1 VGSRN
6 NSLKRKPERGGS
18 GSRKLPVCLYWF
30 HPLLLS
36 EFQSRLSPDQFRLK
50 AFQLDSYGSP
60 DLEKVSYP
68 PASLYALES
77 HPRRLVTESIVSA
90 FARRTKVARVLVVGE
105 RFRESDAFPLLRL
118 GVKGLLKYSELPSQL
133 ANAARVIAT
142 GGFWVP
148 RTLLSA
154 FLDQVSGSSRDR
166 LAAVASGDLT
176 DRERQVLEGLLQNL
190 LNKEIAKNLRISERT
205 AKFHVSNLLAKY
217 GVRRRADLILLG
229 STLRPAAP

>member
-1 VGSRN
+1 M
-6 NSLKRKPERGGS
+6 
-18 GSRKLPVCLYWF
+18 
-30 HPLLLS
+30 
-36 EFQSRLSPDQFRLK
+36 FRLLK
-50 AFQLDSYGSP
+50 ERLGQRAPPGLVRNPG
-60 DLEKVSYP
+60 LKV
-68 PASLYALES
+68 
-77 HPRRLVTESIVSA
+77 R
-90 FARRTKVARVLVVGE
+90 
-105 RFRESDAFPLLRL
+105 LRL

-133 ANAARVIAT
+133 ANAARVIGT

-154 FLDQVSGSSRDR
+154 FLDQISGSPHDR

-190 LNKEIAKNLRISERT
+190 LNKEIAKKLRISERT

-229 STLRPAAP
+229 STLRPTP

>member
-1 VGSRN
+1 MASRDSSRTGQAERNGSR
-6 NSLKRKPERGGS
+6 
-18 GSRKLPVCLYWF
+18 SRRPSVRLYWF

-36 EFQSRLSPDQFRLK
+36 EFQNRLSPGQFRLK

-60 DLEKVSYP
+60 DLEKISGP

-90 FARRTKVARVLVVGE
+90 FSRRTKGARVVVIGE
-105 RFRESDAFPLLRL
+105 RFREADAFPLLRL
-118 GVKGLLKYSELPSQL
+118 GVKGLLRYSELPSQL
-133 ANAARVIAT
+133 ENAVRVIAA

-148 RTLLSA
+148 RALLSA
-154 FLDQVSGSSRDR
+154 FLDQISGSAHDR
-166 LAAVASGDLT
+166 LAAVVSGDLT

-229 STLRPAAP
+229 STTRLAP